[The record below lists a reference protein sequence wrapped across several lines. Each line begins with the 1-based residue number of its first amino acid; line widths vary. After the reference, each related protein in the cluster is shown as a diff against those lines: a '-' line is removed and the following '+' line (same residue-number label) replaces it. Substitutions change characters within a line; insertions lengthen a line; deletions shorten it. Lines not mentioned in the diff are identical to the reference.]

1 MKEKREK
8 KTTYSLAQSPTIFG
22 CIVSLFF
29 FFFTLL
35 PIKNKLDETRSK
47 NLRRGK
53 NGDLLCF
60 SNKITSHESSAPYL
74 LEKKKKALLKSHAG
88 RKKKK
93 GRRNTGLEIR
103 YFSCPSLFF
112 PSLSLSLNRA
122 HILAESYT
130 HVTKTHTRTNAKEKK
145 KGNRKKKERG
155 EEHTSKPAGYRSTVV
170 FARLPSPTYL
180 SSTFHPFSF
189 FFSFFFLWCLVRV
202 VAVLVVAAEA
212 VGAIVHVVLHK
223 HQIAVALRV
232 PRHDLVHRSP
242 PRQVPRLQPL
252 FLRV

>member
-1 MKEKREK
+1 M
-8 KTTYSLAQSPTIFG
+8 LG
-22 CIVSLFF
+22 
-29 FFFTLL
+29 
-35 PIKNKLDETRSK
+35 
-47 NLRRGK
+47 
-53 NGDLLCF
+53 
-60 SNKITSHESSAPYL
+60 
-74 LEKKKKALLKSHAG
+74 EKKKREEEIQVLKYAISLVLL
-88 RKKKK
+88 
-93 GRRNTGLEIR
+93 
-103 YFSCPSLFF
+103 FSSP
-112 PSLSLSLNRA
+112 LSLSLNRA

-130 HVTKTHTRTNAKEKK
+130 HVTKTHTRTNAKERKKK
-145 KGNRKKKERG
+145 KGNRKKERKRG
-155 EEHTSKPAGYRSTVV
+155 RTHKQTCRIQKHCGIRSSS
-170 FARLPSPTYL
+170 FTYISL
-180 SSTFHPFSF
+180 LYFSSLFFF

>member
-1 MKEKREK
+1 MGKKLIKYYKKK
-8 KTTYSLAQSPTIFG
+8 KTTYSLAQSPTIVG

-74 LEKKKKALLKSHAG
+74 LEKKKSLAKVACWE
-88 RKKKK
+88 KKKK

-112 PSLSLSLNRA
+112 PSLSLNRA

-130 HVTKTHTRTNAKEKK
+130 HVTKTHTRTNAKERKK
-145 KGNRKKKERG
+145 KGE
-155 EEHTSKPAGYRSTVV
+155 
-170 FARLPSPTYL
+170 
-180 SSTFHPFSF
+180 
-189 FFSFFFLWCLVRV
+189 
-202 VAVLVVAAEA
+202 
-212 VGAIVHVVLHK
+212 
-223 HQIAVALRV
+223 
-232 PRHDLVHRSP
+232 
-242 PRQVPRLQPL
+242 
-252 FLRV
+252 

>member
-1 MKEKREK
+1 MHCGGNRFCNAQLAVFFFFNFRGEGGKELRHHCRQRCAHRGERGKRLMPSFAATVARSLWLYVSEEPPRCLLEPHEFHIEAPWATHERKERKK

-93 GRRNTGLEIR
+93 G
-103 YFSCPSLFF
+103 
-112 PSLSLSLNRA
+112 
-122 HILAESYT
+122 
-130 HVTKTHTRTNAKEKK
+130 KK
-145 KGNRKKKERG
+145 K
-155 EEHTSKPAGYRSTVV
+155 YRS
-170 FARLPSPTYL
+170 
-180 SSTFHPFSF
+180 
-189 FFSFFFLWCLVRV
+189 
-202 VAVLVVAAEA
+202 
-212 VGAIVHVVLHK
+212 
-223 HQIAVALRV
+223 
-232 PRHDLVHRSP
+232 
-242 PRQVPRLQPL
+242 
-252 FLRV
+252 